1 VFQSVFHPSFTSQEC
16 FMQEY
21 DTIQLE
27 TGGGLARLTL
37 NRPDRR
43 NGMNNL
49 MVQETHA
56 ALLRVAADRELRVLL
71 LTGAGDSFCP
81 GADLKGM
88 TSTAER
94 GSDVA
99 LTPECFQV
107 PALLHS
113 MPQVSIAAVNGACAG
128 AGFGWAC
135 GADIRVA
142 RAGAM
147 FNTAFLNV
155 AVAGDMGVPWSLPR
169 LVGAAKARE
178 WSFFCEK
185 FSVEE
190 ARLAGLVA
198 RVWPAEHF
206 HREVEA
212 LVAGLLAK
220 SPTAL
225 KTMKAHY
232 LAAESMGYADFLML
246 ETERHMRIASSK
258 HTQEAFRAFMEK
270 RQPVFD

>member
-1 VFQSVFHPSFTSQEC
+1 MQNFSTIRLEC
-16 FMQEY
+16 AS
-21 DTIQLE
+21 
-27 TGGGLARLTL
+27 GLARLTL
-37 NRPDRR
+37 NRPERR

-49 MVQETHA
+49 MVRETCE
-56 ALLRVAADRELRVLL
+56 ALRQVAADRSSRVLL

-81 GADLKGM
+81 GADLRSM
-88 TSTAER
+88 TSNEER
-94 GSDVA
+94 GTDVT
-99 LTPECFQV
+99 LQPEDFQV

-113 MPQVSIAAVNGACAG
+113 MPQVTIAAVNGACAG

-169 LVGAAKARE
+169 IVGAAKARE

-185 FSVEE
+185 FSAEE
-190 ARLAGLVA
+190 ALAAGFVA
-198 RVWPAEHF
+198 RVWTGDEFASN
-206 HREVEA
+206 VEQM
-212 LVAGLLAK
+212 VDTLLRK

-225 KTMKAHY
+225 LTMKAHY
-232 LAAESMGYADFLML
+232 VAAEAMSMRDFLLL

-258 HTQEAFRAFMEK
+258 HTAEAFRAFIEK
-270 RQPVFD
+270 REPVFD